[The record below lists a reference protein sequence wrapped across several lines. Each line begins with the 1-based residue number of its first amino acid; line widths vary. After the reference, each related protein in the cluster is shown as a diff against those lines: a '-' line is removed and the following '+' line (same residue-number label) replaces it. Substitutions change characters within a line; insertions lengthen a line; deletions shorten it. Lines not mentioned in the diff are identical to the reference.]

1 MEEKYQTES
10 AYFVHRKQG
19 LFLSV
24 YVDDIT
30 LAGKKQNLDPV
41 WKKMDETRWSG
52 RTYIFSWS
60 CVLGVDSMRM

>member
-24 YVDDIT
+24 YVDDT
-30 LAGKKQNLDPV
+30 TFAGKKQNLDPV
-41 WKKMDETRWSG
+41 WKKMDETR
-52 RTYIFSWS
+52 
-60 CVLGVDSMRM
+60 